1 MMNWNKYSL
10 FRLPKSYK
18 RFEYTPRYYD
28 EKKEERKRKLDSMQV
43 LSDKEETEPNRRLS
57 FRESSARRHMGAD
70 YKSQSLR
77 ANFRLFVILLG
88 VLLVSYILFREVYA
102 SNALEIFP
110 K

>member
-1 MMNWNKYSL
+1 MNWNKYSL

-28 EKKEERKRKLDSMQV
+28 EKKEERRKKLETMQLLSGDSENTPERQI
-43 LSDKEETEPNRRLS
+43 S
-57 FRESSARRHMGAD
+57 FRQRTAGRHQHSD

-77 ANFRLFVILLG
+77 SNLRLFVILAG
-88 VLLVSYILFREVYA
+88 VLVVFYILFKELYSA
-102 SNALEIFP
+102 EALESLT